1 MKTIIALSTA
11 NACGA
16 IGIIRLSGDDSLK
29 LVKDV
34 FSGFSKEVKPR
45 YMYYGKLE
53 TSKTIDDCMC
63 VYFKAPNSYTGED
76 MVEINCHGSPAL
88 IKSIIEY
95 FLEKGAVLAQ
105 KGEFTQR
112 AFINGKLDLTQAE
125 GVIDLINSQ
134 TQAQSR
140 SAYEQLSGKLYD
152 RINEIQRK
160 IITAIAK
167 IEVSLDYPE
176 EEIEETASN
185 MAEEEINLIKAELL
199 TLANSYETGR
209 IIRDGVKVAIVGKP
223 NVGKSKILN
232 ALLGYDRA
240 IVTDIAGTTRDTLS
254 ESYEYKGMKFV
265 VTDTAGIRETED
277 VVEKIGV
284 DMAKTQSKSCD
295 VLLLVT
301 VAGEDFEKIDTTAK
315 VVLVENKI
323 DKFEPKNKDSVKVSA
338 LKNEGIECLK
348 EEIYK
353 SATSNITIGECAINN
368 VRHLS
373 AVRESLR
380 YIDESLSA
388 INITTLDL
396 VAGELNNAY
405 RALGKI
411 TGVVSSDE
419 IVGEIFSKFCVGK

>member
-53 TSKTIDDCMC
+53 TSKAIDDCMC

>member
-1 MKTIIALSTA
+1 MKTIIALSTP

-16 IGIIRLSGDDSLK
+16 IGIIRLSGDDCLK
-29 LVKDV
+29 IVKAV
-34 FSGFSKEVKPR
+34 FSGFKNEVKPR

-53 TSKTIDDCMC
+53 TEKAVDDCMC
-63 VYFKAPNSYTGED
+63 VYFKGPSSYTGED

-95 FLEKGAVLAQ
+95 FLKNGAVLAQ

-112 AFINGKLDLTQAE
+112 AFLNGKLDLTQAE

-140 SAYEQLSGKLYD
+140 SAYDQLSGKLYNK
-152 RINEIQRK
+152 INDIQRK
-160 IITAIAK
+160 IITTIAK

-176 EEIEETASN
+176 EEIEETASSE
-185 MAEEEINLIKAELL
+185 ARKEINGIKTELL
-199 TLANSYETGR
+199 SLANSYEGGR
-209 IIRDGVKVAIVGKP
+209 IIRDGVKVAIIGKP

-232 ALLGYDRA
+232 CLLGYDRA

-254 ESYEYKGMKFV
+254 ESYEYNGMKFV

-295 VLLLVT
+295 VLLSVT
-301 VAGEDFEKIDTTAK
+301 VAGEEFEKFDTTAK
-315 VVLVENKI
+315 VVLVENKT
-323 DKFEPKNKDSVKVSA
+323 DLKEPKNKDSVKVSA
-338 LKNEGIECLK
+338 LNGDGIDELK
-348 EEIYK
+348 EKIYEV
-353 SATSNITIGECAINN
+353 ATENISIGECAINN

-380 YIDESLSA
+380 YIDEALKA
-388 INITTLDL
+388 IDLTTLDL